1 MLKKDFN
8 KWLDTMPNGDCE
20 IIEDDGDGVIVV
32 AFSGISDK
40 ATIRT
45 LKERGTGIVIE
56 VNDTEYDRFFD
67 NKNTKMSQLCHKKD
81 LHYVIISI
89 KKIGE
94 RNA

>member
-56 VNDTEYDRFFD
+56 VNDTEYYRFFD
-67 NKNTKMSQLCHKKD
+67 NRNPFNWD
-81 LHYVIISI
+81 L
-89 KKIGE
+89 IGD
-94 RNA
+94 RIDD